1 MEYAYVKLMKD
12 NNLTLNDLNED
23 AINGIDS
30 IKNIEKSIAML
41 AKNGKGV
48 SAKVM
53 SKIKSNDKWI
63 CGEILEILD
72 GKHRNNHDEVP
83 FDEDEIVDDIQE
95 EIKEHEHSEIDE
107 TNVSDPIGIAIDY
120 DFENAY
126 KSGKYTMTL
135 DELKSISKRA
145 YDVIFNAYEPE
156 SKNGIETSFYLL
168 LETEKHIFTLNKK

>member
-30 IKNIEKSIAML
+30 IKQVEKSIAML
-41 AKNGKGV
+41 AKRGKGV

-53 SKIKSNDKWI
+53 SKVKSNDKWI

-72 GKHRNNHDEVP
+72 GKHRNNYNEVP
-83 FDEDEIVDDIQE
+83 FKEEEIIEQIQE
-95 EIKEHEHSEIDE
+95 EIKEHEKSEIDE
-107 TNVSDPIGIAIDY
+107 TNVSDPIGIAIDV

-126 KSGKYTMTL
+126 NSGKHTMTL
-135 DELKSISKRA
+135 DELKSISRRA

-156 SKNGIETSFYLL
+156 NKNGIETSFYLL
-168 LETEKHIFTLNKK
+168 LEKEKHTFTLTKK